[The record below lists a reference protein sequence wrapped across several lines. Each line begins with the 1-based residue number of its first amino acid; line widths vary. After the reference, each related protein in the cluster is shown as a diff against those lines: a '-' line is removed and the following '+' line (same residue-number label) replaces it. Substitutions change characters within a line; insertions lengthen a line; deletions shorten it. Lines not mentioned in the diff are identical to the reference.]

1 MPEAKILIVDD
12 EPEYL
17 DILAERMEGR
27 DFEVDKA
34 RNGMEA
40 LERLSGNTTYDAIVM
55 DMMMP
60 GMDGLETLKRIREKH
75 PDMQVILLTGHATVQ
90 KGVDAIKMGALDF
103 LEKPAEIETL
113 TAKIREAKDNRLL
126 LVEKH
131 NEEAVKEALRK
142 FGM

>member
-1 MPEAKILIVDD
+1 MAEAKILIVDD
-12 EPEYL
+12 EQEYL
-17 DILAERMEGR
+17 DILTERMEGR
-27 DFEVDKA
+27 NFEVDKA

-40 LERLSGNTTYDAIVM
+40 LDRLSTSTYDAIVM

-60 GMDGLETLKRIREKH
+60 GMDGLETLKRIREKY

-113 TAKIREAKDNRLL
+113 TAKIKEAKDNRLL

>member
-1 MPEAKILIVDD
+1 MAEAKVLIVDD
-12 EPEYL
+12 EQEYL
-17 DILAERMEGR
+17 DILSERMEGR

-34 RNGMEA
+34 QNGLEA
-40 LERLSGNTTYDAIVM
+40 LDKLNRGTYDAIVL

-60 GMDGLETLKRIREKH
+60 GMDGLETLQRIREKH
-75 PDMQVILLTGHATVQ
+75 PGMQVILLTGHATVQ
-90 KGVDAIKMGALDF
+90 KGVDAIKLGALDF

-126 LVEKH
+126 LVKKQ
-131 NEEAVKEALRK
+131 NEDAVKNALRK